1 MAANIKNGGKE
12 CEDALYKYWKDC
24 EDITMHFNDLLARL
38 RLQSLAGIAAIPTL
52 LAFGLG
58 SGDKTVDWNIMLYA
72 FIAMLI
78 AWISICC
85 LDLLYY
91 NRLLHGAVKEI
102 IRVEQRMNQSE
113 VELSQGIE
121 RAVPAA
127 FNNSI
132 GPPLFY
138 LLVSIVIV
146 GFIILSA
153 FKICE

>member
-1 MAANIKNGGKE
+1 MSSETKETNVE
-12 CEDALYKYWKDC
+12 CEDRLYKYWKDC

-58 SGDKTVDWNIMLYA
+58 SGGKTVDWNIMLYA

-102 IRVEQRMNQSE
+102 IRVEQRISQSE
-113 VELSQGIE
+113 VELSQVIK

-127 FNNSI
+127 FNHSI
-132 GPPLFY
+132 GPLLFY
-138 LLVSIVIV
+138 LLVSIVMV